1 MKTGK
6 MKLLITEIEDFSE
19 VAIMELEKR
28 FIVDKL
34 LFFSKESLISKIDQY
49 DAIFIRLG
57 VFIDKEIIDKAVN
70 LKYILTATTGLDHI
84 DVTYFEEKGGKVIS
98 LKNEFEFLGTI
109 PSTAEHTWALMLA
122 LIKKIPFAFQSVKEG
137 VWNRNLFKGT
147 NLKEKKI
154 GILGLG
160 RVGKQIAKFAEAF
173 EMDIRYYDINDINSN
188 YQRFSTA
195 EELFSWAEII
205 TIHIPLNEHNINF
218 VNKSL
223 LELCSQNVILINTS
237 RGAVWNEQIIADS
250 LIKGK
255 IKGVAT
261 DVLASEYNDYSSPLI
276 SLLNQNF
283 NIIITPHIAGA
294 TYESMNTTELF
305 IAQKINSLL

>member
-19 VAIMELEKR
+19 TAIKELERK

-34 LFFSKESLISKIDQY
+34 IVFSKENLLDKIEQY

-57 VFIDKEIIDKAVN
+57 LFIDDEIIDKATN

-84 DVTYFEEKGGKVIS
+84 DITYFKQKGGSVIS
-98 LKNEFEFLGTI
+98 LKNEFDFLGTI
-109 PSTAEHTWALMLA
+109 PSTAEHTWTLLLA
-122 LIKKIPFAFQSVKEG
+122 LTKKLPFAFQSVQDG
-137 VWNRNLFKGT
+137 VWNRNLFKGN
-147 NLKEKKI
+147 NLKGKKI

-160 RVGKQIAKFAEAF
+160 RVGKQVAKFAQAF
-173 EMDIRYYDINDINSN
+173 EMDIRYYDINNINSN
-188 YQRFSTA
+188 YESFSSA
-195 EELFSWAEII
+195 DALFSWSEII
-205 TIHIPLNEHNINF
+205 TIHIPLNETNKNF

-223 LELCSQNVILINTS
+223 LEKCRHDVILINTS
-237 RGAVWNEQIIADS
+237 RGAIWDEQIIATRVVE
-250 LIKGK
+250 GK

-261 DVLASEYNDYSSPLI
+261 DVLSSEYADDFNPLI
-276 SLLNQNF
+276 GLLNQNF

-294 TYESMNTTELF
+294 TYESMHMTEMF
-305 IAQKINSLL
+305 IAQKIINFL